1 MGELSRQNSMRDIYQ
16 LDRATQA
23 QNRRHPQYRRLRDR
37 KAKVPKL
44 PSLTKGVLTR

>member
-23 QNRRHPQYRRLRDR
+23 QNRRHPQNRRLRDQ